1 MWLSRSLNDRKW
13 SSLIDLF
20 ESSLPIKEYLK
31 EYVFLYSMVK
41 TVLDQY
47 KELVESQS
55 MIDDQ
60 LIESVFLFLLR
71 NALDM
76 VSVHKIMDSIVKWKK
91 ENKSKNPLGDLIEST
106 AEMATIRWWSSLCRL
121 CSSTTTTDHCIS
133 NSGLVSSGVCDWM
146 LLCPTIWW

>member
-1 MWLSRSLNDRKW
+1 
-13 SSLIDLF
+13 
-20 ESSLPIKEYLK
+20 
-31 EYVFLYSMVK
+31 MVK

-106 AEMATIRWWSSLCRL
+106 AEMATIR
-121 CSSTTTTDHCIS
+121 
-133 NSGLVSSGVCDWM
+133 
-146 LLCPTIWW
+146 